1 MGENAWKLQDAKARF
16 SEVVRLAKE
25 KGAQPVTKHGKTEV
39 YVVAAEEFEKLNAAN
54 KPKRT
59 GQAIIDAFRDPRL
72 PKDFTF
78 SRDSVYS
85 PVRQGPFFDDEE
97 SPAK

>member
-1 MGENAWKLQDAKARF
+1 MAENAWKLQDAKARF

-54 KPKRT
+54 QPKPT
-59 GQAIIDAFRDPRL
+59 GQAIVDAFRDPRL

-85 PVRQGPFFDDEE
+85 PVRPGPFFDDEE